1 MVVSHTLINFQ
12 VLKLSFQVQQV
23 GWLAI
28 PLLLLSTKEIT
39 EELRILRTSSL
50 SLVLIWE
57 EHQLMFLG
65 IMNNMN
71 ISLRQKYLGSVFKLP
86 NSISIQLQLVV
97 GQDYFL
103 KEVSIKS
110 APNLQVL
117 TLAQFAIVN
126 LEEL

>member
-1 MVVSHTLINFQ
+1 M
-12 VLKLSFQVQQV
+12 
-23 GWLAI
+23 AI

-39 EELRILRTSSL
+39 EELRILRIFSQSL
-50 SLVLIWE
+50 ALIWE

-86 NSISIQLQLVV
+86 NSISIQLQPVV
-97 GQDYFL
+97 AQDYFL

-117 TLAQFAIVN
+117 TLAQFAIVK
-126 LEEL
+126 LGEL